1 MCVCACVCECVIVC
15 VCVCACVNLRDGSIR
30 ALGDDAR
37 PKLNLIADTQHALRD
52 AATSNTTLHVQSK
65 HSQGMNRQVLD
76 FVTTV
81 STKTDCSKCE
91 RGTQAP
97 CAQQVISPG

>member
-1 MCVCACVCECVIVC
+1 MCVSVC
-15 VCVCACVNLRDGSIR
+15 VRVCLRDGSIR

-37 PKLNLIADTQHALRD
+37 PKLNLITDSQHTLRD
-52 AATSNTTLHVQSK
+52 AAASDTALHVQSK
-65 HSQGMNRQVLD
+65 HQQGINRQVLNI
-76 FVTTV
+76 VTTV
-81 STKTDCSKCE
+81 RTKTDYSNCA